1 MSTYPTFP
9 CSVCDRAVQES
20 LSSAKKAYLEFLR
33 GGPLFS
39 ELDSNHCIDTC
50 TLFSRRTSA
59 RHTFLAG
66 LDHFNFAGIHSGVCC
81 YCALGQGWY
90 VDSFIAVG
98 CYSCKHRDSMVK
110 EFSKLKIRIAGSSP
124 SWRANGLGGLPDFL
138 IDYILK
144 IAIGEKAKL
153 VST

>member
-9 CSVCDRAVQES
+9 CSVCDRAVQKS
-20 LSSAKKAYLEFLR
+20 LRSAER
-33 GGPLFS
+33 GGAFFT
-39 ELDSNHCIDTC
+39 ELNSNHCIDTC
-50 TLFSRRTSA
+50 RGQGRFYSIQQENERETYVPGRV
-59 RHTFLAG
+59 
-66 LDHFNFAGIHSGVCC
+66 DHFNFAGIHSGVCC